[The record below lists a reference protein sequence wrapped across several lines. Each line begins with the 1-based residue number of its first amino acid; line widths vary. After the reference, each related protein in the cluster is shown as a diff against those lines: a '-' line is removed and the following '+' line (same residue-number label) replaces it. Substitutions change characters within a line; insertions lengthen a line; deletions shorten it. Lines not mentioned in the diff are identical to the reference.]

1 MDKYFDIK
9 KRFEEKED
17 KENAAQM
24 AKYMR
29 NQFVFYGLPTPK
41 RKAVYKD
48 FLKEEKKSGQID
60 WAFLDRCYEDE
71 HREFQYLACD
81 YLTASDNFLAYDDI
95 PRIKAYIKC
104 KSWWDTTDSLDR
116 VIGQI
121 GLRDSRVDALMLEWS
136 LDDDFWVRRVA
147 IDHQLCRKE
156 KTNTELLEKILV
168 NNFGSDEFFINKA
181 IGWSLRDYSKTNPE
195 WVRAFV
201 EKHADRM
208 SKLSVKEAGKYI

>member
-29 NQFVFYGLPTPK
+29 NQFVFYGLSTPK

-71 HREFQYLACD
+71 HREFQYLVCD
-81 YLTASDNFLAYDDI
+81 YLTVMDNFLAYDDI

-156 KTNTELLEKILV
+156 KMNTELLEKILV

-208 SKLSVKEAGKYI
+208 AKLSVKEAGKYI

>member
-29 NQFVFYGLPTPK
+29 NQFVFYGLSTPK

-48 FLKEEKKSGQID
+48 FLKEEKESGQID

-71 HREFQYLACD
+71 HREFQYLVCD
-81 YLTASDNFLAYDDI
+81 YLTVMDNFLAYDDI

>member
-29 NQFVFYGLPTPK
+29 DQFVFYGLPTPK

-71 HREFQYLACD
+71 HREFQYLVCD
-81 YLTASDNFLAYDDI
+81 YLTVMDNFLAYDDI

-168 NNFGSDEFFINKA
+168 NNFESDEFFINKA

>member
-29 NQFVFYGLPTPK
+29 DQFVFYGLPTPK

-71 HREFQYLACD
+71 HREFQYLVCD
-81 YLTASDNFLAYDDI
+81 YLTVMDNFLAYDDI

>member
-71 HREFQYLACD
+71 HREFQYLVCD
-81 YLTASDNFLAYDDI
+81 YLTVMDNFLAYDDI

-156 KTNTELLEKILV
+156 KMNTELLEKILV

>member
-71 HREFQYLACD
+71 HREFQYLVCD
-81 YLTASDNFLAYDDI
+81 YLTVMDNFLAYDDI
-95 PRIKAYIKC
+95 PRIKVYIKC

>member
-29 NQFVFYGLPTPK
+29 DQFVFYGLPTPK

-71 HREFQYLACD
+71 HREFQYLVCD
-81 YLTASDNFLAYDDI
+81 YLTVMDNFLAYDDI

-208 SKLSVKEAGKYI
+208 AKLSVKEAGKYI

>member
-29 NQFVFYGLPTPK
+29 DQFVFYGLPTPK
-41 RKAVYKD
+41 RKALYKD

-71 HREFQYLACD
+71 HREFQYLVCD
-81 YLTASDNFLAYDDI
+81 YLTVMDNFLAYDDI

-201 EKHADRM
+201 EKYADRM
-208 SKLSVKEAGKYI
+208 VKLSVKEAGKYI

>member
-71 HREFQYLACD
+71 HREFQYLVCD
-81 YLTASDNFLAYDDI
+81 YLTVMDNFLAYDDI

-116 VIGQI
+116 VIGQS

-208 SKLSVKEAGKYI
+208 SKLSVKEAWKYI

>member
-29 NQFVFYGLPTPK
+29 DQFVFYGLPTPK

-71 HREFQYLACD
+71 HREFQYLVCD
-81 YLTASDNFLAYDDI
+81 YLTVMDNFLAYDDI

-201 EKHADRM
+201 EKYADRM
-208 SKLSVKEAGKYI
+208 VKLSVKEAGKYI

>member
-29 NQFVFYGLPTPK
+29 DQFVFYGLPTPK
-41 RKAVYKD
+41 RKALYKD

-71 HREFQYLACD
+71 HREFQYLVCD
-81 YLTASDNFLAYDDI
+81 YLTVMDNFLTYDDI

-121 GLRDSRVDALMLEWS
+121 GLRDSRVNALMLEWS

-208 SKLSVKEAGKYI
+208 AKLSVKEAGKYI

>member
-71 HREFQYLACD
+71 HREFQYLVCD
-81 YLTASDNFLAYDDI
+81 YLTVMDNFLAYDDI

-168 NNFGSDEFFINKA
+168 NNFESDEFFINKA

>member
-71 HREFQYLACD
+71 HREFQYLVCD
-81 YLTASDNFLAYDDI
+81 YLTVMDNFLAYDDV